1 MTGVH
6 NGQAINAL
14 QVAATNTVRVNSGY
28 WTAGEIDSLADL
40 CPDPSV
46 AKKKLNVNLCKKGK
60 GRADQER
67 SESFTFIDDVKV
79 VLLKIFFATNVNSS
93 TKWVLDLGTWSQ
105 SILALHNTQA
115 VITELH
121 AQSAYDAHI

>member
-6 NGQAINAL
+6 NGQARSVL
-14 QVAATNTVRVNSGY
+14 QAAATYTVRVNSGY
-28 WTAGEIDSLADL
+28 WTASEIDSLADL
-40 CPDPSV
+40 RPNPSV
-46 AKKKLNVNLCKKGK
+46 AKKKLNLNLCKKGK

-67 SESFTFIDDVKV
+67 FESFTFIDDVKV
-79 VLLKIFFATNVNSS
+79 VSLKKIVPTNMNSS
-93 TKWVLDLGTWSQ
+93 TKWVLALGTWSQ